1 MLMHMDGYMHQG
13 SKLFLQGLS
22 EMQLALW
29 VRTGK
34 PECISVDINTL
45 VNLSFIIFFP
55 IDCNFTMCVT
65 SVIQWNVDIP
75 NLYRIKTLV

>member
-1 MLMHMDGYMHQG
+1 MLMHLDGYMHQG

-29 VRTGK
+29 TGTGE

-45 VNLSFIIFFP
+45 VNLLFIVFFSVG
-55 IDCNFTMCVT
+55 CNLQCV
-65 SVIQWNVDIP
+65 
-75 NLYRIKTLV
+75 

>member
-45 VNLSFIIFFP
+45 VNLSFIVFFFFFFLWTV
-55 IDCNFTMCVT
+55 IYNVCNFSYTVEC
-65 SVIQWNVDIP
+65 
-75 NLYRIKTLV
+75 

>member
-45 VNLSFIIFFP
+45 VNLSFIVLFLFLFSVAWTVIYNV
-55 IDCNFTMCVT
+55 CNFSYTVEC
-65 SVIQWNVDIP
+65 
-75 NLYRIKTLV
+75 

>member
-45 VNLSFIIFFP
+45 VNLSFIVLFCFFFLWTV
-55 IDCNFTMCVT
+55 IYNVCNFSYTVEC
-65 SVIQWNVDIP
+65 
-75 NLYRIKTLV
+75 

>member
-13 SKLFLQGLS
+13 SKLFWQGLS

-34 PECISVDINTL
+34 PGCISVDINTL
-45 VNLSFIIFFP
+45 VNLSFVFFFLWTV
-55 IDCNFTMCVT
+55 IYSVCNFSCTVEC
-65 SVIQWNVDIP
+65 
-75 NLYRIKTLV
+75 